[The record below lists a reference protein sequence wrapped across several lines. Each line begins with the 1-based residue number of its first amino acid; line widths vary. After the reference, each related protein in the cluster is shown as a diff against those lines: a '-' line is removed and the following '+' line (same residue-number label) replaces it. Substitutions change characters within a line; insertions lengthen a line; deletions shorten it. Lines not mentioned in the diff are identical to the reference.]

1 MRKGRSRGDK
11 AAPPPPARREPGR
24 AVSGSAA
31 ERRAALLGGGGR
43 KEPEDSRAAGAPER
57 EMITESTPLRCRK
70 LSNPDIFSSAGKTKL
85 HRQLSQDDCK
95 LRRGSLASSLSGKQL
110 LPLSNS
116 VHSGV
121 GQTIWQ
127 PPGDTSNLVRMR
139 NQSLG
144 QSAPSLTAGLK
155 ELSLPRRGSLI
166 SSPLYSHCRGND
178 VHQHMF
184 SPTSAPGLQ
193 HLKFPFSAD
202 CALVTSPLVFYLN
215 SQPQSNPS
223 SPCYSHPFQWSC
235 RTSNRKSLIVTSST
249 SPTLPRP
256 HSPLHGH
263 AGSSPLDSPRNF
275 SPNAPAH
282 FSFVPAR
289 SHGHRAD
296 RTDGRRWSLA
306 SLPSSGY
313 GTNTPSS
320 TVSSSCSSQEKLH
333 QLPFQPTADELHFL
347 TKHFSTESITDEEG
361 RHSPALRP
369 RSRSL
374 SPGRSPVSF
383 DSEIIMM
390 NHVYKERFPKAT
402 AQMEE
407 RLAEFIASNAP
418 ENVLQLADGVLSF
431 IHHQVIELARD
442 CLDKS
447 REGLITSRY
456 FYELQENLEKLLQDA
471 HERSESSEVAFVT
484 QLVKKLMIIIARPAR
499 LLECLEFD
507 PEEFYHLLE
516 AAEGH
521 AKEGQGIKCDIPR
534 YIISQL
540 GLTRDPLEEMAQL
553 NSYDSPDTP
562 ETDDSV
568 ESRGASVQ
576 SKKTPSEEEFET
588 IKLISNGAYGAV
600 YLVRHKT
607 TRQRFAMK
615 KINKQN
621 LILRNQIQQA
631 FVERDILTFAEN
643 PFVVS
648 MFCSFE
654 TKRHLCMVM
663 EYVEGGDCATLLK
676 NIGALPV
683 DMARMYFA
691 ETVLALEYLHNY
703 GIVHRDLK
711 PDNLLITSMGHI
723 KLTDFGLS
731 KIGLM
736 SLTTNLYEGHIE
748 KDTREF
754 LDKQVCGT
762 PEYIAP
768 EVILR
773 QGYGKPVDWWAMGII
788 LYEFLVGCVPFFGD
802 TPEELFGQV
811 ISDEIAWPEGDDAL
825 PPDAQDLISKLL
837 RQNPLERMGT
847 GSAFEVKQHRFFKD
861 LDWNGLLRQKA
872 EFIPQ
877 LESEDDTSYFDTRSE
892 RYQHLDSEEEE
903 DTNDDDHVEI
913 RQFSSCS
920 PRFSKVYSSMERLSI
935 HEERKTPPPTKR
947 SLSEEKDDRLDS
959 LGGLK
964 SRDRSWVI
972 GSPEI
977 LRKRLSMSESS
988 HTESDSSPPLT
999 VRRRCSGLL
1008 DMPRFAI
1015 SAEDEGAALKRPQ
1028 SEGMLLSTVQ
1038 SREGLPVPIPEQP
1051 VEHELPLEGDAG
1063 PATPSTAAS
1072 SASTLTAGS
1081 TADFSD
1087 PRARSNSNEG
1097 PDFTTPKAISDL
1109 AVRRARHRL
1118 LSGESGEKRTSRPVN
1133 KVIKSASATALSLL
1147 IPSDHHTCSPLASPM
1162 SPHSLSSNPS
1172 SRDSSPSRDFSPAIA
1187 NLKPP
1192 IIIHRAGKKYGF
1204 TLRAI
1209 RVYMGDSDIYTVH
1222 HMVWHVEEGG
1232 PANEAGLREGDLITH
1247 VNGEPVHGLVH
1258 TEVVELILKSGNK
1271 VSISTT
1277 PFENTSIKV
1286 GPARKASY
1294 KSKMARRNKKS
1305 KTKDGQESK
1314 KKSSLLRKIT
1324 KQASLLHT
1332 SRSLSSLNRSLSSGE
1347 SVPGSPTHNLSP
1359 RSPTQSYRSTPESVH
1374 SVGGNSSQS
1383 SSPSSS
1389 VPNSPASSGHI
1400 RPSSLH
1406 GLAPKLQRQY
1416 RSPRRKSAGNIPLS
1430 PLAHTPSPTPQST
1443 SPQRS
1448 PSPLPGHSVG
1458 SSSIIQS
1465 FPVKLHS
1472 SPPLVRQI
1480 SRPKSAEPPRSPL
1493 LKRVQSAE
1501 KLAASLSSSEKK
1513 LGSSRKH
1520 SLDISHSE
1528 FKKEM
1533 LQRDPSLQSL
1543 QESANET
1550 TGGKL
1555 GLAEKGMLQK
1565 PGSRKLGAIRQDR
1578 VERRES
1584 LQKQEAIREVD
1595 SSEDE
1600 TDDGSED
1607 SQDGRR
1613 LDKPHGG
1620 GDQGS
1625 DSFNED
1631 NKFSSKL
1638 ESKDSIED
1646 DAFLP
1651 EDPKGTEDLQKG
1663 NTQQAKPVSEPLRVS
1678 VQPSPS
1684 ELLSR
1689 TSPEKLAN
1697 SEKPFLKSETTAK
1710 EHKLPENKTFD
1721 CFGPKDRSSEAIKDL
1736 GRTTGTQKTVDRT
1749 EHVQCPSIKLLELEE
1764 SDSSGASCGK
1774 LDLKDPVLTESS
1786 QKKQDSEPLLALSSW
1801 CPANTSTPVSV
1812 SPPDR
1817 GEKGHKETPQPAEQH
1832 STSFLSP
1839 GSASEMSQRSPG
1851 TEKQQPSS
1859 SQAESAL
1866 TSSKTSPAGPASST
1880 LLIPGAIERAL
1891 SVSQLVPLAQSVL
1904 GPLKLSMSGS
1914 GEVEKRKDLGAS
1926 CKEERDS
1933 KQKRQEISQVGECQE
1948 KAKLSSTDGLTTRS
1962 GSCSES
1968 SHSAKPW
1975 EATCPVVAKK
1985 EATCPVVVKKE
1996 ATSCGAKASEA
2007 LAGSCKITP
2016 SKELSHALGQ
2026 AALKASPL
2034 PDGST
2039 RPCKEG
2045 TLAQAKSKEVGN
2057 QLKIQDFPLS
2067 HDDAVK
2073 KT

>member
-43 KEPEDSRAAGAPER
+43 KEPEDARVAGAPER

-155 ELSLPRRGSLI
+155 ELSLPRRGS
-166 SSPLYSHCRGND
+166 
-178 VHQHMF
+178 F
-184 SPTSAPGLQ
+184 
-193 HLKFPFSAD
+193 
-202 CALVTSPLVFYLN
+202 
-215 SQPQSNPS
+215 
-223 SPCYSHPFQWSC
+223 C

-773 QGYGKPVDWWAMGII
+773 QGYGKPVDWWAMGVI

-1015 SAEDEGAALKRPQ
+1015 SAEDEGAALKKPQ
-1028 SEGMLLSTVQ
+1028 SEGTLLSTMQ
-1038 SREGLPVPIPEQP
+1038 AREGLPLPIPEQP
-1051 VEHELPLEGDAG
+1051 VEHELQLEGDAG
-1063 PATPSTAAS
+1063 ATTPSTAAG
-1072 SASTLTAGS
+1072 SASTLA
-1081 TADFSD
+1081 
-1087 PRARSNSNEG
+1087 
-1097 PDFTTPKAISDL
+1097 
-1109 AVRRARHRL
+1109 
-1118 LSGESGEKRTSRPVN
+1118 
-1133 KVIKSASATALSLL
+1133 
-1147 IPSDHHTCSPLASPM
+1147 DHHTCSPLASPM

-1359 RSPTQSYRSTPESVH
+1359 RSPTQSYRSTPESAH

-1613 LDKPHGG
+1613 LDKPRGS

-1631 NKFSSKL
+1631 SKFSSKL

-1651 EDPKGTEDLQKG
+1651 EDPKGTEDVQKG
-1663 NTQQAKPVSEPLRVS
+1663 NTQQAKPVSEPLQIS
-1678 VQPSPS
+1678 VHPSPP
-1684 ELLSR
+1684 ELPSR

-1710 EHKLPENKTFD
+1710 EHKLPENKTFE
-1721 CFGPKDRSSEAIKDL
+1721 CFGPKERSSEAIKDL
-1736 GRTTGTQKTVDRT
+1736 GRTPGTQKPVDRT
-1749 EHVQCPSIKLLELEE
+1749 EHMQCPSIKLLELEE
-1764 SDSSGASCGK
+1764 GDSSGASCGK
-1774 LDLKDPVLTESS
+1774 FDLKEPVLTESS
-1786 QKKQDSEPLLALSSW
+1786 QKKQDSKPLLALSSW
-1801 CPANTSTPVSV
+1801 CTATTSTPVVV

-1817 GEKGHKETPQPAEQH
+1817 TEKGHKETPQPVEQH
-1832 STSFLSP
+1832 SSSFLSP
-1839 GSASEMSQRSPG
+1839 GSASETPQRSPSP
-1851 TEKQQPSS
+1851 EKQQPSS
-1859 SQAESAL
+1859 SQAEGAL
-1866 TSSKTSPAGPASST
+1866 TSSKTSPAGPVPSP
-1880 LLIPGAIERAL
+1880 LLLPSAIERAL

-1926 CKEERDS
+1926 CKEDRDL
-1933 KQKRQEISQVGECQE
+1933 KQKRQEIPQVGECQE

-1962 GSCSES
+1962 GSCAES
-1968 SHSAKPW
+1968 LHPEKPW
-1975 EATCPVVAKK
+1975 EAACPVGAKK
-1985 EATCPVVVKKE
+1985 EAMCPVVVKKE
-1996 ATSCGAKASEA
+1996 APFCSAKASEA

-2026 AALKASPL
+2026 AALRASPL

>member
-1 MRKGRSRGDK
+1 MRFTDII
-11 AAPPPPARREPGR
+11 
-24 AVSGSAA
+24 VN
-31 ERRAALLGGGGR
+31 AL
-43 KEPEDSRAAGAPER
+43 
-57 EMITESTPLRCRK
+57 
-70 LSNPDIFSSAGKTKL
+70 TKL
-85 HRQLSQDDCK
+85 FPLFQY
-95 LRRGSLASSLSGKQL
+95 L
-110 LPLSNS
+110 LL
-116 VHSGV
+116 
-121 GQTIWQ
+121 
-127 PPGDTSNLVRMR
+127 
-139 NQSLG
+139 
-144 QSAPSLTAGLK
+144 
-155 ELSLPRRGSLI
+155 
-166 SSPLYSHCRGND
+166 
-178 VHQHMF
+178 
-184 SPTSAPGLQ
+184 
-193 HLKFPFSAD
+193 FPFH
-202 CALVTSPLVFYLN
+202 F
-215 SQPQSNPS
+215 
-223 SPCYSHPFQWSC
+223 SC

-263 AGSSPLDSPRNF
+263 AGGSPLDSPRNF
-275 SPNAPAH
+275 SPNAPSH

-289 SHGHRAD
+289 

-333 QLPFQPTADELHFL
+333 QLPYQPTPDELHFL

-361 RHSPALRP
+361 RHSPAMRP

-383 DSEIIMM
+383 DSEIVMM

-407 RLAEFIASNAP
+407 RLAEFIASSAP

-521 AKEGQGIKCDIPR
+521 AKEGEGIKCDIPR
-534 YIISQL
+534 YIICQL
-540 GLTRDPLEEMAQL
+540 GLTRDPLEGEDFHFSACGSTNAVQL
-553 NSYDSPDTP
+553 SCLS
-562 ETDDSV
+562 
-568 ESRGASVQ
+568 
-576 SKKTPSEEEFET
+576 
-588 IKLISNGAYGAV
+588 AV
-600 YLVRHKT
+600 FLVRHRT

-663 EYVEGGDCATLLK
+663 EYVEVTLT
-676 NIGALPV
+676 
-683 DMARMYFA
+683 YFCFS
-691 ETVLALEYLHNY
+691 
-703 GIVHRDLK
+703 
-711 PDNLLITSMGHI
+711 LLITSMGHI

-748 KDTREF
+748 KDAREF

-773 QGYGKPVDWWAMGII
+773 QGYGKPVDWWAMGVI

-811 ISDEIAWPEGDDAL
+811 IHDEIAWPEGDDAL
-825 PPDAQDLISKLL
+825 PLDAQDLIGKLL
-837 RQNPLERMGT
+837 RQNPMERLGT

-877 LESEDDTSYFDTRSE
+877 LESEDDTSYFDTRTE
-892 RYQHLDSEEEE
+892 RYQHLDSEEED
-903 DTNDDDHVEI
+903 DTNDDDHVEL

-920 PRFSKVYSSMERLSI
+920 PR
-935 HEERKTPPPTKR
+935 
-947 SLSEEKDDRLDS
+947 
-959 LGGLK
+959 
-964 SRDRSWVI
+964 
-972 GSPEI
+972 
-977 LRKRLSMSESS
+977 LRKHLSVSESS

-1015 SAEDEGAALKRPQ
+1015 SAEEEGKKKQLDGTQP
-1028 SEGMLLSTVQ
+1028 
-1038 SREGLPVPIPEQP
+1038 RESHPLPIPEQP
-1051 VEHELPLEGDAG
+1051 VD
-1063 PATPSTAAS
+1063 TT
-1072 SASTLTAGS
+1072 
-1081 TADFSD
+1081 DFSD
-1087 PRARSNSNEG
+1087 QCTRSNSNEG
-1097 PDFTTPKAISDL
+1097 PEFTTPKATSDL

-1118 LSGESGEKRTSRPVN
+1118 LSGESGEKRTTRPVN

-1147 IPSDHHTCSPLASPM
+1147 IPSEHHTCSPLASPM

-1172 SRDSSPSRDFSPAIA
+1172 SRDSSPSRDFSPAVM
-1187 NLKPP
+1187 NPKPP

-1209 RVYMGDSDIYTVH
+1209 RVYMGNSDVYTVQ

-1232 PANEAGLREGDLITH
+1232 PASEAGLREGDLITH

-1258 TEVVELILKSGNK
+1258 TEVVELVLKSGNK

-1314 KKSSLLRKIT
+1314 KKSSLFRKIT

-1359 RSPTQSYRSTPESVH
+1359 RSPTQSYRSTPESAH

-1458 SSSIIQS
+1458 SSGIMQS

-1501 KLAASLSSSEKK
+1501 KLTSSLSSEKK
-1513 LGSSRKH
+1513 MSSSRKH

-1533 LQRDPSLQSL
+1533 LQRDPV
-1543 QESANET
+1543 
-1550 TGGKL
+1550 
-1555 GLAEKGMLQK
+1555 GLAEKGTLQK
-1565 PGSRKLGAIRQDR
+1565 PPSRKLGPIRHDR

-1584 LQKQEAIREVD
+1584 LQKQEAITEVD

-1600 TDDGSED
+1600 TDEGSED
-1607 SQDGRR
+1607 SQDGKKMDRPAFNR
-1613 LDKPHGG
+1613 DH
-1620 GDQGS
+1620 QVS
-1625 DSFNED
+1625 DPFSED
-1631 NKFSSKL
+1631 MKVSSKL
-1638 ESKDSIED
+1638 ESKDSMED

-1651 EDPKGTEDLQKG
+1651 EEPKTVSLQKG
-1663 NTQQAKPVSEPLRVS
+1663 ADQHQPKDVARTPLAGIDESQSEVC
-1678 VQPSPS
+1678 V
-1684 ELLSR
+1684 R
-1689 TSPEKLAN
+1689 TSPIEKFGDCEAVKLTD
-1697 SEKPFLKSETTAK
+1697 SETQLGSGQGNTLRLVNQKCACFEDAEDPKQTLIIQESIDCPEQVKCLPVRYLQLGQGDCSGLASGKDNLK
-1710 EHKLPENKTFD
+1710 EFASTE
-1721 CFGPKDRSSEAIKDL
+1721 
-1736 GRTTGTQKTVDRT
+1736 TTYMLSHD
-1749 EHVQCPSIKLLELEE
+1749 IM
-1764 SDSSGASCGK
+1764 
-1774 LDLKDPVLTESS
+1774 
-1786 QKKQDSEPLLALSSW
+1786 PLLALSSST
-1801 CPANTSTPVSV
+1801 CTTSTSSLPLISQMDCKDAPQKQEAQSV
-1812 SPPDR
+1812 
-1817 GEKGHKETPQPAEQH
+1817 KE
-1832 STSFLSP
+1832 STSIPNLTSS
-1839 GSASEMSQRSPG
+1839 GKTSSQRSPDAEESQGLSSATLVSKHKIHTSDTNLSCPIGRPSLTLDAAAENGKSVCPAPLAIGAKGMLGPGNINVSGSRELERTREEFPPKELFHMKESMPKEEMQETLKEGPGPVTAKPFSIGSLIKICGSHIGSESLSESLEPECSVGAKEKPG
-1851 TEKQQPSS
+1851 TGNSKVPEILEDRWQLPPPEKQADGTARQGTGVSSGPDS
-1859 SQAESAL
+1859 SQNS
-1866 TSSKTSPAGPASST
+1866 
-1880 LLIPGAIERAL
+1880 
-1891 SVSQLVPLAQSVL
+1891 
-1904 GPLKLSMSGS
+1904 
-1914 GEVEKRKDLGAS
+1914 
-1926 CKEERDS
+1926 
-1933 KQKRQEISQVGECQE
+1933 
-1948 KAKLSSTDGLTTRS
+1948 
-1962 GSCSES
+1962 
-1968 SHSAKPW
+1968 
-1975 EATCPVVAKK
+1975 KK
-1985 EATCPVVVKKE
+1985 ETALMPGEIGEAGGQSQTRDFLLSDGDVVKK
-1996 ATSCGAKASEA
+1996 T
-2007 LAGSCKITP
+2007 
-2016 SKELSHALGQ
+2016 
-2026 AALKASPL
+2026 
-2034 PDGST
+2034 
-2039 RPCKEG
+2039 
-2045 TLAQAKSKEVGN
+2045 
-2057 QLKIQDFPLS
+2057 
-2067 HDDAVK
+2067 
-2073 KT
+2073 